1 MAATPPTKLRRER
14 SSVMRWCRRWQ
25 SGLLQRH
32 PAARMGPKRQGKDV
46 TVSLEVV
53 ICTAIDWVDSLAF
66 GDRVGNAG
74 GGSYGGSVQSAD
86 LPVSVAFLAEP
97 DFPGFSLT
105 ALAHLCGQHAASPG
119 RFGLDN
125 GAWCQQRLDWGLAA
139 ALTTAPFSLQ
149 PSRPDIQCLRNER
162 LEVIDVLGWSVQQ
175 HWLRSVAQGEG
186 TCLQRQRQR
195 SGCKCQAASTG
206 EF

>member
-1 MAATPPTKLRRER
+1 
-14 SSVMRWCRRWQ
+14 
-25 SGLLQRH
+25 
-32 PAARMGPKRQGKDV
+32 MGPKRQGKDV

-66 GDRVGNAG
+66 GDRVGNLG
-74 GGSYGGSVQSAD
+74 GASYGGSVQSAD

-125 GAWCQQRLDWGLAA
+125 GAWCQQGLAA